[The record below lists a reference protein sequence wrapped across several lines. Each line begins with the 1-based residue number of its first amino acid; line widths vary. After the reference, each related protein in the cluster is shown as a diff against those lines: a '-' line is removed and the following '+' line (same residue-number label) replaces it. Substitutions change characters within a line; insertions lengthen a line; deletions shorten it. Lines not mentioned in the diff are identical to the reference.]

1 MVKIIVNTRNENAQ
15 PIISANEVVERK
27 VPEDKTRIIL
37 LTTARADWIASL
49 ETIMT
54 VTVAIPIPASTGYF
68 NVGEGIIYFVSILFG
83 PYIGA
88 FVGGVGAG
96 FADVIGGYA
105 IFAPGTFIAKGAE
118 GFVVGLVFKKLR
130 ENTSINNN
138 WKLFSLILGLV
149 AGGLMALLA
158 NGTISIVILGGIL
171 TLIIWILGFTVQ
183 KNIGVKILSIMA
195 GGIVMVSGYFLYESL
210 LINLISPGEYLDPL
224 NAALVEVP
232 FNILQV
238 LTGILIAIPLIAA
251 LEPVAKNYYK

>member
-1 MVKIIVNTRNENAQ
+1 MVKIMENENLQ
-15 PIISANEVVERK
+15 LVKPVSIERN
-27 VPEDKTRIIL
+27 VPEDKNRTIL
-37 LTTARADWIASL
+37 LNIAIIGIFTAL

-54 VTVAIPIPASTGYF
+54 ATVAIPIPASSGYF
-68 NVGEGIIYFVSILFG
+68 NIGEGIIYFVSILFG
-83 PYIGA
+83 PFIGA
-88 FVGGVGAG
+88 FVGGVGAA
-96 FADVIGGYA
+96 FADILGGYA

-118 GFVVGLVFKKLR
+118 GFVVGLLFKKLK
-130 ENTSINNN
+130 ENNSINNN
-138 WKLFSLILGLV
+138 WKIFSLILGLV

-158 NGTISIVILGGIL
+158 DGTISIMILGGIL

-195 GGIVMVSGYFLYESL
+195 GGTVMVLGYFLYESL
-210 LINLISPGEYLDPL
+210 LVNLISPGEYLDPL

-238 LTGILIAIPLIAA
+238 LSGILIAIPLIAA

>member
-1 MVKIIVNTRNENAQ
+1 MVKIMENENLQ
-15 PIISANEVVERK
+15 LVKPVSIERN
-27 VPEDKTRIIL
+27 VPEDKNRTIL
-37 LTTARADWIASL
+37 LNIAIIGIFTAL

-54 VTVAIPIPASTGYF
+54 ATVAIPIPASSGYF
-68 NVGEGIIYFVSILFG
+68 NIGEGIIYFVSILFG
-83 PYIGA
+83 PFIGA
-88 FVGGVGAG
+88 FVGGVGAA
-96 FADVIGGYA
+96 FADILGGYA

-118 GFVVGLVFKKLR
+118 GFVVGLLFKKLK
-130 ENTSINNN
+130 ENNSINNN
-138 WKLFSLILGLV
+138 WKIFSLILGLV

-158 NGTISIVILGGIL
+158 DGTISIMILGGIL

-195 GGIVMVSGYFLYESL
+195 GGIVMVLGYFLYESL
-210 LINLISPGEYLDPL
+210 LVNLISPGEYLDPL

-238 LTGILIAIPLIAA
+238 LSGILIAIPLIAA